1 MDKKKSIETLA
12 CNTTIINSI
21 KKNRN
26 MESVKKVYDF
36 LEDAKTFY
44 LATMDGDQPRVRPYG
59 AMLFFEGKI
68 YIMAF
73 GKTNATRQIATNN
86 KAEICAFKGRTLRIE
101 CNLVEDNRP
110 EVGKALVD
118 KMPVLKPALGEN
130 GENGVMYY
138 LANATAN
145 FFKMMELDET
155 IKF

>member
-1 MDKKKSIETLA
+1 
-12 CNTTIINSI
+12 
-21 KKNRN
+21 

-36 LEDAKTFY
+36 LENAGTFY
-44 LATMDGDQPRVRPYG
+44 LATIDGDQPRVRPYG

-73 GKTNATRQIATNN
+73 GKTNATREIKANP
-86 KAEICAFKGRTLRIE
+86 KAEICAFKGQTLRIE
-101 CNLVEDNRP
+101 CELVEDNRP

-118 KMPVLKPALGEN
+118 KMPSLKAALGEN

-138 LANATAN
+138 LKNAKAD
-145 FFKMMELDET
+145 FFKLMELDET

>member
-1 MDKKKSIETLA
+1 
-12 CNTTIINSI
+12 
-21 KKNRN
+21 
-26 MESVKKVYDF
+26 MEGIKKVYDF

-44 LATMDGDQPRVRPYG
+44 LATVEGDQPRVRPYG
-59 AMLFFEGKI
+59 AMLYFEGKI

-73 GKTNATRQIATNN
+73 GKTNATRQIAANQ
-86 KAEICAFKGRTLRIE
+86 KAEICAFKGKTLRIE
-101 CNLVEDNRP
+101 CKLVEDNRP
-110 EVGKALVD
+110 EVGKALVE

-138 LANATAN
+138 LSDATAT

>member
-1 MDKKKSIETLA
+1 
-12 CNTTIINSI
+12 
-21 KKNRN
+21 
-26 MESVKKVYDF
+26 MEGIKKVYDF

-44 LATMDGDQPRVRPYG
+44 LATVEGDQPRVRPYG
-59 AMLFFEGKI
+59 AMLYFEGRI

-73 GKTNATRQIATNN
+73 GKTNATRQIAANQ
-86 KAEICAFKGRTLRIE
+86 KAEICAFKGKTLRIE
-101 CNLVEDNRP
+101 CKLVEDNRP
-110 EVGKALVD
+110 EVGKALVE

-138 LANATAN
+138 LSDATAT

>member
-1 MDKKKSIETLA
+1 
-12 CNTTIINSI
+12 
-21 KKNRN
+21 
-26 MESVKKVYDF
+26 MEGVKKVYDF

-44 LATMDGDQPRVRPYG
+44 LATVEGDQPRVRPYG
-59 AMLFFEGKI
+59 AMLYFEGKI

-73 GKTNATRQIATNN
+73 GKTNATRQIAANQ
-86 KAEICAFKGRTLRIE
+86 KAEICVFKGKTLRIE
-101 CNLVEDNRP
+101 CKLVEDNRP
-110 EVGKALVD
+110 EVGKALVE

-138 LANATAN
+138 LSDATAT